1 MILQYAGEKEK
12 ISDLKRHLHANV
24 CLCINV
30 VVDERHKR
38 CY

>member
-12 ISDLKRHLHANV
+12 ISDLKQHLHANV
-24 CLCINV
+24 YLCINV
-30 VVDERHKR
+30 VVDERQKR